1 MTAECEVVVETK
13 AVSNLT
19 VSYRANQAMY
29 DSEVVV
35 ETKAVCNLTVSY
47 LANQAMYDSRV
58 RGGGGNKG
66 CEQSDC

>member
-19 VSYRANQAMY
+19 VSY
-29 DSEVVV
+29 
-35 ETKAVCNLTVSY
+35 
-47 LANQAMYDSRV
+47 LANQVMYDSRV

-66 CEQSDC
+66 CVQSDCQLPGKPSDV